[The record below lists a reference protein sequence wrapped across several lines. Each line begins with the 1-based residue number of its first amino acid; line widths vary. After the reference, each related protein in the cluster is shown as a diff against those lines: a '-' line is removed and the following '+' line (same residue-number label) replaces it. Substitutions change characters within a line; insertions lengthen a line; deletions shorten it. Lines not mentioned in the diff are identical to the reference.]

1 MTNDSAWLSISEAA
15 KHLGVHISTLRRW
28 SDQGLI
34 AYVRTPGG
42 KRKFQK
48 EALVA
53 FVDQYRSPVTESN
66 ALTVFQ
72 DQAISRTRDELH
84 SLGVYQTPWYIQ
96 MTEEQRL
103 LMRSSGS
110 RLVALML
117 HYSASSDTSEVF
129 MEEARRITREYG
141 RVCRMLGVDLTHCVQ
156 TFLLFRQPILSAIHE
171 TGALSSKNDQQ
182 SFQLFEKLNRFL
194 DETLVAMIDEYQ
206 HFQEG

>member
-1 MTNDSAWLSISEAA
+1 MTTDSAWLSISEAA

-34 AYVRTPGG
+34 EYVRTPGG

-53 FVDQYRSPVTESN
+53 FVDQYRSPVKESS
-66 ALTVFQ
+66 ALSVFQ
-72 DQAISRTRDELH
+72 GQAISRTRQQLQ
-84 SLGVYQTPWYIQ
+84 SLGVYQTPWYSQ

-103 LMRSSGS
+103 QMRSSGS

-117 HYSASSDTSEVF
+117 HYSASIEKPEVF

-156 TFLLFRQPILSAIHE
+156 TFLLFRQPILSAIQE
-171 TGALSSKNDQQ
+171 TGALTGVNDQQ
-182 SFQLFEKLNRFL
+182 GFQLFEKLNRFL
-194 DETLVAMIDEYQ
+194 DETMIAMIDEYQ
-206 HFQEG
+206 HC